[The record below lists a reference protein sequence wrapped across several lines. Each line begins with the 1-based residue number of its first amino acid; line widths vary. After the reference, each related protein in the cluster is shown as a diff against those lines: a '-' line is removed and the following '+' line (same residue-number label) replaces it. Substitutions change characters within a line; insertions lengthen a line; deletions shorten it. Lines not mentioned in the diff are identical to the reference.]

1 MSHII
6 TLITPPGGTVLDMF
20 MGSGTTGV
28 AAIKNGFSFIGI
40 EKERPYFEIAQA
52 RIAHVALGDKG
63 EIIAPEPLPIARKP
77 KLQPSLF

>member
-1 MSHII
+1 
-6 TLITPPGGTVLDMF
+6 

-63 EIIAPEPLPIARKP
+63 EIIAPEPIAIKP
-77 KLQPSLF
+77 KVKLQPSLF